1 MYKTKKIKHQ
11 PKKKTKKLYR
21 GGNAELKEEPELNNT
36 QEVTPN
42 ELSEQIKE
50 NKIMEEVKNSSSLSS
65 LMPNLSASNIMSGL
79 EGPISNIKKGAI
91 NIASDGI
98 VLAEGLAEKGI
109 EQVGNAVGVDVTH
122 PETIENKL
130 HQIKNIIS
138 NPVIKEEIAKIG
150 EVVLESASPY
160 IEPLKEKVIEKAQE
174 VGQEIGKSA
183 VQIALNTADE
193 IPIVGLVISG
203 VRSGNQAA
211 KAALATVNATSEV
224 VKDTADTINATA
236 KNFERLVGEK
246 IKIGDRI
253 SNSISEFTNPKTLL
267 SKDNISK
274 LIKTQSPS
282 LLSKNKINGSISKLI
297 KTPSPSLL
305 TKKHLLK
312 GGRSNKKVL
321 NKSKKRINKH
331 KYRYK

>member
-1 MYKTKKIKHQ
+1 MYKTKKIKYQ
-11 PKKKTKKLYR
+11 SKKKTKKLYR
-21 GGNAELKEEPELNNT
+21 GGNTELKEEPHLNNT
-36 QEVTPN
+36 HEVNPN
-42 ELSEQIKE
+42 ESSEQIKE

-109 EQVGNAVGVDVTH
+109 EQVGNAVGVDVTN
-122 PETIENKL
+122 PEIVENKL
-130 HQIKNIIS
+130 HQLKNIIS
-138 NPVIKEEIAKIG
+138 NPEIKEEIAKIG

-174 VGQEIGKSA
+174 VGKEIGASA
-183 VQIALNTADE
+183 VQIALNTAEE
-193 IPIVGLVISG
+193 IPGIGMAVGVI
-203 VRSGNQAA
+203 RSADEA
-211 KAALATVNATSEV
+211 TKAGLATVNATSEV
-224 VKDTADTINATA
+224 IKDTADTINATA
-236 KNFERLVGEK
+236 KNFKRLVGEK

-267 SKDNISK
+267 SKDNINS
-274 LIKTQSPS
+274 SM
-282 LLSKNKINGSISKLI
+282 SKLI

-305 TKKHLLK
+305 SKKNILK
-312 GGRSNKKVL
+312 GGINNKKVL